1 MTDLPRLGPAAL
13 PALAAGV
20 LRPAYDRE
28 ALAPGI
34 VHLGIGAFAR
44 AHLAV
49 ATEAAITAD
58 PAQPDLRW
66 GLVGVS
72 LRQPDTRDALAPQQG
87 LYTVAVR
94 DADADGRPRQA
105 LQVVGCLSRL
115 LVAPEDPGA
124 VLETLAHPQARI
136 ASLTV
141 TEKGYL
147 RDPAGAGPWWD
158 HPDLVHDLAHPQA
171 PRSAVGFLVHALA
184 LRRSR
189 GLGPLTLLSL
199 DNLPA
204 NGQTLQGLVTAF
216 AQRVDA
222 DLARWIEALCTF
234 PNSMV
239 DRIVPRT
246 TDGDREQVS
255 RALGARDT
263 WPVLAEPFLD
273 WAVEDR
279 FAAGRPA
286 WDAGGARFVAE
297 AGPWERLKL
306 RMVNGS
312 HSAIA
317 YLGAMAGWDTVDRAV
332 AEPALR
338 AFIEALLRDEV
349 EPTLPALP
357 GLDPAAYRARLL
369 ARFANPAL
377 AHRTQQIAMDGTQKL
392 PQRLVGPLRERLA
405 AGAPVERLGLALAAW
420 LHYLR
425 GVDEAGHAYPLQDP
439 LAAELAGLHR
449 RAQVCAGIEERARA
463 FTGFTPVFGDLAG
476 HPALVPVLA
485 RSLQALETRGVRG
498 ALDPTR

>member
-13 PALAAGV
+13 PGLPAGIA
-20 LRPAYDRE
+20 RPAYDRR

-49 ATEAAITAD
+49 ATEAAISAD
-58 PAQPDLRW
+58 PARPDLRW

-72 LRQPDTRDALAPQQG
+72 LRQPDTREALAPQQG

-94 DADADGRPRQA
+94 DADAEGRPRQA
-105 LQVVGCLSRL
+105 LQVVGCLTQL

-124 VLETLAHPQARI
+124 VLEALAHPQARI

-158 HPDLVHDLAHPQA
+158 HPDIVHDLAHPQA

-184 LRRSR
+184 LRRQR
-189 GLGPLTLLSL
+189 GLAPLTLLSL

-204 NGQTLQGLVTAF
+204 NGHTLQALVTAF

-222 DLARWIEALCTF
+222 ELARWIEARCTF
-234 PNSMV
+234 PSSMV

-246 TDGDREQVS
+246 TDDDREQAS
-255 RALGARDT
+255 RALGARDA

-286 WDAGGARFVAE
+286 WGAGGARFVAAAE
-297 AGPWERLKL
+297 PWERLKL

-332 AEPALR
+332 AQPALR
-338 AFIEALLRDEV
+338 AYVEALLRDEV
-349 EPTLPALP
+349 EPTLPPLP
-357 GLDPAAYRARLL
+357 GLDPAAYRTRLL

-392 PQRLVGPLRERLA
+392 PQRLLGPLRERLA
-405 AGAPVERLGLALAAW
+405 TGAPVARLGLALAAW

-425 GVDEAGHAYPLQDP
+425 GVNEAGHAYPLQDP
-439 LAAELAGLHR
+439 LAAELTALHR
-449 RAQVCAGIEERARA
+449 RAQAGAGAEERARA
-463 FTGFTPVFGDLAG
+463 FTHYAPVFGDLAD
-476 HPALVPVLA
+476 HPVLVPVLA
-485 RSLQALETRGVRG
+485 RALESLDAHGVRRTLES
-498 ALDPTR
+498 AA